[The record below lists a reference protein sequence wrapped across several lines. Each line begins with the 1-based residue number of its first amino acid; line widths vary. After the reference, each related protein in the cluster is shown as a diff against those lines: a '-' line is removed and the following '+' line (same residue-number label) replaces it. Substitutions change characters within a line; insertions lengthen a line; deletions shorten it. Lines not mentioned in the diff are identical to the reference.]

1 MDEQLTHRLNQLKD
15 EAIGAADEVASA
27 IESGEDSRQ
36 LAAGDRVHEL
46 VARYKEI
53 LSQVPASEHD
63 RIDRVYGRRIT
74 DLRRA
79 AEGLTKRVGGAPTK
93 RAVNAGHVPFVDV
106 RPVSKSIVPQRAA
119 PSRDAPRYSVGGEV
133 ESWCGKCRDFKEHH
147 IVAMVG
153 DEPKQVICTVCRSR
167 HGHRTEPGRNAEKA
181 AATTTAPA
189 AASAPPR
196 PQHPANSEAAR
207 AAEAKRK
214 LNEELDRAEN
224 PRSYDPKARFKANEV
239 IVHPEFGR
247 GKIEN
252 VIKGSMLVR
261 FRDKLRPLSLK

>member
-1 MDEQLTHRLNQLKD
+1 MDEQLTDKLNHLKD
-15 EAIGAADEVASA
+15 EAMAAADEVTAA
-27 IESGEDSRQ
+27 LESGEDGPQ
-36 LAAGDRVHEL
+36 LAAGDHVHAI
-46 VARYKEI
+46 VARYKE
-53 LSQVPASEHD
+53 LLGQVPASEHD
-63 RIDRVYGRRIT
+63 RVDRTYGRRIT

-79 AEGLTKRVGGAPTK
+79 AEGLTKRVGGAPVK

-167 HGHRTEPGRNAEKA
+167 HGYRTEPGRNAEKA
-181 AATTTAPA
+181 TAAAAPTAATTEA
-189 AASAPPR
+189 PR

-207 AAEAKRK
+207 LAEAKRK

-224 PRSYDPKARFKANEV
+224 PRTYDPRGRFKANEV
-239 IVHPEFGR
+239 IVHPEWGR

-261 FRDKLRPLSLK
+261 FRDMLRPLNLK

>member
-1 MDEQLTHRLNQLKD
+1 MDEQLREQFSKLKD
-15 EAIGAADEVASA
+15 ECIAASEEVSA
-27 IESGEDSRQ
+27 AMESGEDARQ
-36 LAAGDRVHEL
+36 LAAGDHVHSI
-46 VARYKEI
+46 VARYKE
-53 LSQVPASEHD
+53 LLAEVPAAEHD
-63 RIDRVYGRRIT
+63 RVDRVYGRRIT

-79 AEGLTKRVGGAPTK
+79 AEGLTKRVGGAPVK

-119 PSRDAPRYSVGGEV
+119 PTRDAPRYSVGGEV

-153 DEPKQVICTVCRSR
+153 DQPKQVICTVCRSR
-167 HGHRTEPGRNAEKA
+167 HGYRTEPGRNAEKA
-181 AATTTAPA
+181 AAAAPA
-189 AASAPPR
+189 STFVEPPR
-196 PQHPANSEAAR
+196 PQHPANTEAAR

-224 PRSYDPKARFKANEV
+224 PRTYDPRGRFKANEV
-239 IVHPEFGR
+239 IVHPEWGR

-261 FRDKLRPLSLK
+261 FRDMLRPLNLK